1 MKKIF
6 FLTFLSLL
14 VLWLNNISSELN
26 AQKKSFP
33 ITGVYR
39 VNSFSEMGVQ
49 YKIDAKIT
57 IDEDKMLWGGY
68 LKIGNGEP
76 LYLRGIVKRDE
87 VKYKIPTLF
96 DDSES
101 IEWGIVYGSELLFK
115 KSPDAKY
122 RVIRMDKF
130 KK

>member
-1 MKKIF
+1 MHKK
-6 FLTFLSLL
+6 
-14 VLWLNNISSELN
+14 N
-26 AQKKSFP
+26 FP
-33 ITGVYR
+33 ITGVFR
-39 VNSFSEMGVQ
+39 FNSFSEKGVN
-49 YKIDAKIT
+49 YKIDAEIT
-57 IDEDKMLWGGY
+57 IDEDKMLWGGH

-96 DDSES
+96 DDSGNVER
-101 IEWGIVYGSELLFK
+101 GIVYGSELLFK